1 MTLKI
6 IRSFW
11 LQNYQIT
18 NQWTSIGFHGFMRV
32 PGCTLPRP
40 AFGNRSRGGSDAKRR
55 RMRCWLGYVGIN
67 GCITW
72 FSLNVFEVF
81 YLLNFAHTTHAST
94 STRKVGRQLTTL
106 QTWCANL
113 QSLTHSKVKCWV
125 GWAWREDL
133 ISSVLVGATFSR
145 MFYSLGGQRMHQ
157 SCPQHC
163 QHLLAL
169 RLMLLSWTGRNIS
182 LVEDRASSSRM
193 PWSNLWC
200 LALVCWAC
208 LNSKGMNQELPMSCP
223 VYIVNCI

>member
-1 MTLKI
+1 ML
-6 IRSFW
+6 
-11 LQNYQIT
+11 
-18 NQWTSIGFHGFMRV
+18 
-32 PGCTLPRP
+32 
-40 AFGNRSRGGSDAKRR
+40 
-55 RMRCWLGYVGIN
+55 VGI
-67 GCITW
+67 CWDKWLHYLI
-72 FSLNVFEVF
+72 LFERIWSV
-81 YLLNFAHTTHAST
+81 LFAHTTHTYT

-133 ISSVLVGATFSR
+133 ISSVWVGATFSR

-163 QHLLAL
+163 QHPLAL

-193 PWSNLWC
+193 PSSNLWC